1 MNLLEKIVDRKRNE
15 VAKQQLE
22 VPLESLEAR
31 LDGASKP
38 RGFADALAK
47 PGLRLIAEVKK
58 ASPSVGLIR
67 DDFDPVAIATSY
79 EQNGAACLSVL
90 TDEVGFQGTL
100 EHLIAVRE
108 AVSIPILR
116 KDFILDHY
124 QVVEARA
131 AGADCILLIA
141 ECLDQP
147 TLKTLFESATSLGMD
162 VLIELYEPQNLA
174 RVLEVGPRLVGIN
187 NRDLRTFETRL
198 EHTLDLLEQIP
209 DGVTL
214 ISESGIKTKDDIDR
228 LRDAG
233 VGGVLIGETLMRSE
247 VPGDA
252 ITELGLNQ

>member
-247 VPGDA
+247 VPGNA
-252 ITELGLNQ
+252 IIELGLNQ